1 MTPEEELTEKVIA
14 GQDAE
19 DFVHGRV
26 GQKVIELARREVD
39 AAALDMRDVDLKD
52 EKKLREIQN
61 RIWRATQFE
70 AWLEEIIVEG
80 KESYKQLKGEY
91 EPSN

>member
-1 MTPEEELTEKVIA
+1 VTTEEELTEKVLA
-14 GQDAE
+14 GQEAE
-19 DFVHGRV
+19 DFVNGRV
-26 GQKVIELARREVD
+26 GQKVIELARLEVD

-70 AWLEEIIVEG
+70 GWLEEIIVSGREA
-80 KESYKQLKGEY
+80 YKQLKGEY

>member
-1 MTPEEELTEKVIA
+1 VTTEEELTEKVLA
-14 GQDAE
+14 GQEAE
-19 DFVHGRV
+19 DFVNGRV
-26 GQKVIELARREVD
+26 GQKVIELARLEVD

-70 AWLEEIIVEG
+70 GWLEEIIVAGREA
-80 KESYKQLKGEY
+80 YKQLKGEY